1 MKELLMQMSDDLN
14 NFSFLTPTLL
24 PGQLLSFL
32 DSRMIQLL
40 NDQLQSYTCQNFYL
54 RCLRQ

>member
-1 MKELLMQMSDDLN
+1 MQMSDDLN